1 MSNCYNAQFW
11 GTSVAAEHRQVE
23 LHKKRGRIK
32 RNRHGLIPIVFL
44 NFPLKK
50 SHFFSGLASNSPTFI
65 LKLADYRVRKRSNR
79 QGFNHRQV
87 LFLNSRTRIADNG
100 YRYK

>member
-50 SHFFSGLASNSPTFI
+50 SHFFRGLAYNSPTFI
-65 LKLADYRVRKRSNR
+65 YICRVFQNT
-79 QGFNHRQV
+79 
-87 LFLNSRTRIADNG
+87 LNWQTIG
-100 YRYK
+100 